1 MSDSNTCDKCG
12 AKRRDESKDLQNFV
26 TKTVIGFITMTACFV
41 LLKLFFPGV
50 LAQPVSDQSTDIALL
65 AMGTY
70 TDNVTGETFTLYT
83 LDASVSEDDAL
94 QSYYGG
100 FANEPS
106 LSARNW
112 YDCNYPG
119 GGIRLMCC
127 GAAHGIGGFVSAV
140 TSSSAAG
147 YIVAL
152 LKEVDTSKRLDQKP
166 RSACITRDG
175 DNLCVSWATYATSTM
190 TSAEET
196 TISVFAR
203 ECGVKGYSSEFKAV
217 LANGDLLYVC
227 VSNRAKGCSTSL

>member
-12 AKRRDESKDLQNFV
+12 ASRPDESKDLQNFI
-26 TKTVIGFITMTACFV
+26 TKTAIGFITMTACFV

-50 LAQPVSDQSTDIALL
+50 LAQPVSDQSADVALF
-65 AMGTY
+65 AMGNY
-70 TDNVTGETFTLYT
+70 TDNVTGEAFTLYT
-83 LDASVSEDDAL
+83 VDASVSEEDSL
-94 QSYYGG
+94 QSYYGA

-106 LSARNW
+106 LSPRNW

-119 GGIRLMCC
+119 GGIRLACC
-127 GAAHGIGGFVSAV
+127 GTAHGIGNFVSAV
-140 TSSSAAG
+140 GSSSAAG

-152 LKEVDTSKRLDQKP
+152 LKEINTSKRLDKKP

-190 TSAEET
+190 TSAEQTE
-196 TISVFAR
+196 ISTFSR
-203 ECGVKGYSSEFKAV
+203 ECGLKGYSSEFKAV
-217 LANGDLLYVC
+217 LTNGDLLYVC